1 MMREVVEYVAKYE
14 VCQQVKVE
22 HQKPARPSQPLMMV
36 CGWVWEK
43 WLSISTKHQ
52 KPAGPSQPLVEY
64 EKSGWVCG
72 LLIPEWKWENITM
85 DFVSGLPRGKGGNDD
100 VWFIVDRLTKYMLFL
115 SIKMTDSVDKL
126 AKLYV
131 NKVVRLHGVPVSI
144 VSNRDPRFTS
154 HL

>member
-1 MMREVVEYVAKYE
+1 MKEWINWQSYMEYQ
-14 VCQQVKVE
+14 CQSYK
-22 HQKPARPSQPLMMV
+22 
-36 CGWVWEK
+36 
-43 WLSISTKHQ
+43 
-52 KPAGPSQPLVEY
+52 
-64 EKSGWVCG
+64 
-72 LLIPEWKWENITM
+72 
-85 DFVSGLPRGKGGNDD
+85 D
-100 VWFIVDRLTKYMLFL
+100 VYMLFL